1 MGCNNSKINEF
12 NPKKNSVKLNL
23 SNAEKLE
30 KNKEKLKE
38 ANLIKKENQEIIINL
53 NKKTENIYIIND
65 NHNENETISTKLKT
79 IKKTEEENLL
89 INLNVKNKNHLEIDI
104 EDSNSKIKIMNN
116 NKSPKNFNLTEKE
129 KYYEKNIL
137 REKYSNNNYYNYKNN
152 NNNSNLLDRS
162 NLFFNNIAKEYQLH
176 SITER
181 FSLENKEKN
190 ETLMKIINNETLIKD
205 IEKKKKNL
213 NSDTKGDIDGS
224 MLDKLSSIQQSKAS
238 NFKECRSLKD
248 ENEQILNLTRISQLE
263 EKSRNILNSIE
274 NNDNLAIKFNMGN
287 SLNNTNLK
295 INESQSQQNSSHL
308 MQNNPSILEE
318 NKSFGHS
325 FKYENG
331 NFDIS
336 KFSKFDSTNN
346 ISRIKVP
353 YFDANNQDNNFTL
366 TNASN
371 MNELSV
377 HHINQDKKNKI
388 NDSDEEEEN
397 LIPITLTVKAS
408 KFEAMYPIWVEKDK
422 EVNFKVMGKWTIDS
436 SIPMCDCNGYYY
448 KPRETLSTKE
458 NSQSVNST
466 NINSN
471 VSNSNNNKINLN
483 NFSSCNNDKIIIE
496 EINNNKGITI
506 SQFDVNNQNK
516 NIINENIDNNNN
528 NNINNIKENK
538 NDNDNDN
545 NINNNNKI
553 IKEGNIY
560 DKINMKLINNELEI
574 DRNKINNNEIEN
586 KNLNIN
592 INIKN
597 EDNLNNNN
605 ININKINNFNNKR
618 EDQNININNNDN
630 DYNILSN
637 KITNTEIVNI
647 NDKNIN
653 MNINII
659 SNSIINKED
668 TIKNTNNNDINLE
681 KDKEIS
687 SNLKNN
693 INYYTILNQKNNPK
707 TNSLIQDLPNGS
719 LIGRILG
726 GDYFHIF
733 NNFNFISNVSG
744 PLFLKM
750 NIHDLRLNP
759 EGKLTVF
766 IIGAM
771 DLPFMHIEKRLGWDI
786 NILSLGSNL
795 LKSESEKLIYTF
807 INKIRLNSNLF
818 AQQYLENIKSL
829 STATNALYFSL
840 LENKEKLQF
849 LHLDKKIIEYGKK
862 LIKLE
867 IQRFYNNSSNGIISK
882 KKDEINI
889 DAQNLIEAKK
899 NLLNFGYKKIMNFVK
914 KHEDTKPLSVAIKLI
929 IDERARNSL
938 LNNEYNSIALL
949 TVKSPYVKRSFFTCM
964 ILANNTLIDNDIE
977 LNKTQ
982 NFITET
988 NKIDSVIME
997 TDKESD

>member
-1 MGCNNSKINEF
+1 
-12 NPKKNSVKLNL
+12 
-23 SNAEKLE
+23 
-30 KNKEKLKE
+30 
-38 ANLIKKENQEIIINL
+38 
-53 NKKTENIYIIND
+53 
-65 NHNENETISTKLKT
+65 
-79 IKKTEEENLL
+79 
-89 INLNVKNKNHLEIDI
+89 
-104 EDSNSKIKIMNN
+104 
-116 NKSPKNFNLTEKE
+116 
-129 KYYEKNIL
+129 
-137 REKYSNNNYYNYKNN
+137 
-152 NNNSNLLDRS
+152 
-162 NLFFNNIAKEYQLH
+162 
-176 SITER
+176 
-181 FSLENKEKN
+181 
-190 ETLMKIINNETLIKD
+190 MKIINNETIIKD
-205 IEKKKKNL
+205 IEKKNKNL
-213 NSDTKGDIDGS
+213 NSDTKGDIDVS

-248 ENEQILNLTRISQLE
+248 ENEQILNLTRISLLE
-263 EKSRNILNSIE
+263 EKSRIILNSIE

-318 NKSFGHS
+318 NKSLGHS

-353 YFDANNQDNNFTL
+353 YFDGNNQENNFTL

-371 MNELSV
+371 MNEISV
-377 HHINQDKKNKI
+377 NHNNHDRKI
-388 NDSDEEEEN
+388 KLNDSDEEEEN

-436 SIPMCDCNGYYY
+436 SMPMCDCNGYYY
-448 KPRETLSTKE
+448 KLRETLSTKE
-458 NSQSVNST
+458 NSHSVSSSNY
-466 NINSN
+466 NSN
-471 VSNSNNNKINLN
+471 VSNNNNNNININTN
-483 NFSSCNNDKIIIE
+483 NFSPGNNIINE
-496 EINNNKGITI
+496 NNNKGITI
-506 SQFDVNNQNK
+506 SQF
-516 NIINENIDNNNN
+516 
-528 NNINNIKENK
+528 NINNIQTNTKNENNK
-538 NDNDNDN
+538 ISFINNNIQDNDN
-545 NINNNNKI
+545 NNISINNNI
-553 IKEGNIY
+553 IKQGYLYEKNNINLMN
-560 DKINMKLINNELEI
+560 DKLEI
-574 DRNKINNNEIEN
+574 DRNKIDNLNNNNIITDEIEN
-586 KNLNIN
+586 KNIN

-597 EDNLNNNN
+597 ENE
-605 ININKINNFNNKR
+605 INTNDVNKINIISNFNIKR
-618 EDQNININNNDN
+618 EDQNQNINVVNNDK
-630 DYNILSN
+630 NILSN
-637 KITNTEIVNI
+637 GNTNSEIINDI
-647 NDKNIN
+647 KNDKNI
-653 MNINII
+653 NINII
-659 SNSIINKED
+659 SNTLINKEENF
-668 TIKNTNNNDINLE
+668 KNNFINIDKYNNKDKASNLNNDY
-681 KDKEIS
+681 
-687 SNLKNN
+687 NN
-693 INYYTILNQKNNPK
+693 TILNQKTNPK
-707 TNSLIQDLPNGS
+707 TNSLIQALPNGC

-726 GDYFHIF
+726 GDYFHIY
-733 NNFNFISNVSG
+733 NNFNFTSNVSG

-786 NILSLGSNL
+786 NNLSLGSNL

-867 IQRFYNNSSNGIISK
+867 IQRFYNISSNGIDAK
-882 KKDEINI
+882 KKDQINI

-899 NLLNFGYKKIMNFVK
+899 NLLNLGYKKIMNFVK

-929 IDERARNSL
+929 IDERARNCL

-949 TVKSPYVKRSFFTCM
+949 TLKSPYVKRSFFTCM